1 MNALFGREIKAN
13 PAGFED
19 FLRSPMVGGRLL
31 SDAKLAKIA
40 VSGSVGM
47 TSAKALVHK

>member
-13 PAGFED
+13 PAGLD
-19 FLRSPMVGGRLL
+19 GFLSGPMVGGRLL